1 MNIPSYSPSLI
12 YNRFG
17 RHPKVFM
24 FFNPQYASDIYLTKQ
39 DPRAKTRTY
48 HDLAYENNFIA
59 AEPQNEL
66 IKDWFE

>member
-1 MNIPSYSPSLI
+1 
-12 YNRFG
+12 
-17 RHPKVFM
+17 M
-24 FFNPQYASDIYLTKQ
+24 FFNPQYASDIYRTKQ